1 MGGEVREDEFLEGSV
16 LGASFWRWWKRAWV
30 GGEEVEAPAVIQ
42 KEDEQVLAIAEAK
55 VSMIPA
61 QEFVYIAAVVPRPR
75 RPHRP
80 LKSKPIDI
88 PTKKAV
94 SVPVF
99 EVAEDKRYW
108 YQ

>member
-1 MGGEVREDEFLEGSV
+1 MEDEFLEGSV
-16 LGASFWRWWKRAWV
+16 LGASFWRWWKRAWI
-30 GGEEVEAPAVIQ
+30 GGKDRGKEGEAPAV
-42 KEDEQVLAIAEAK
+42 KKDEQVLAIADAK

-75 RPHRP
+75 RPRRP
-80 LKSKPIDI
+80 AKSKPIDI